1 MLQAPD
7 PFVPIVPANPE
18 DATDVKGFLDS
29 ILAEMTAGAAPEIL
43 DTGMLL
49 WRGLAAV
56 LVVWTGLRIA
66 FTGDFRPWD
75 LIRLVIALW
84 IPWSMLNFY
93 NTALPG
99 ATVSFPGAV
108 VGGGNWL
115 QTVLVGNIGSDWM
128 DAYLDLA
135 RNIFSR
141 GTEVDT
147 GSGLWTM
154 IWTGLASIQSTVLGV
169 INTLLFQVFLCIMAL
184 LLLAL
189 YAVTMAQVMWAQIAL
204 AMLLILGPM
213 FIPFLLIEP
222 LAFLF
227 WGWFKALW
235 TYSLYGA
242 IAAAIMRVFPGRV
255 AGIHQRH
262 HDRRLGRERLLG
274 SRRLDHRVIAAH
286 GRRHPV
292 GADGGE
298 PRHPT
303 RRRGRRWGRR
313 TDGTRTVGRTGGR
326 IEGDTPR
333 ESGGIGREI

>member
-242 IAAAIMRVFPGRV
+242 IAAAIMRVFLGVSLGYINVIMTTGSGANDFWEAVAWTIALLPLMV
-255 AGIHQRH
+255 AGI
-262 HDRRLGRERLLG
+262 LSALMVG
-274 SRRLDHRVIAAH
+274 SLATQLVGGGGGGGGGLMGLAQSAGQAA
-286 GRRHPV
+286 
-292 GADGGE
+292 ASN
-298 PRHPT
+298 
-303 RRRGRRWGRR
+303 
-313 TDGTRTVGRTGGR
+313 GTRLAKA
-326 IEGDTPR
+326 
-333 ESGGIGREI
+333 SG